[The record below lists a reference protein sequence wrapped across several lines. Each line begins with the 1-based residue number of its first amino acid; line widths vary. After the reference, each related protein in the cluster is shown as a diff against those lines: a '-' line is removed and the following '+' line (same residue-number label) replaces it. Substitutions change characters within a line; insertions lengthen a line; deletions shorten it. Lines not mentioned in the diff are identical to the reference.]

1 MASQLT
7 PKLSFRRELGLL
19 EATMIGV
26 GAMTGASIF
35 ILAGTAVE
43 LAGPAAIV
51 VIFLN
56 AFVTLLT
63 ALGYAEMGASY
74 PEAGGG
80 YLWVK
85 KSLPKPFDF
94 VSGWISWFG
103 HTIACAFYTVVFAMG
118 IDWLIS
124 IYGFTVSFPYF
135 HQALI
140 LTVLGIFTTIN
151 ILGSKTTGRTETIIT
166 LSQIAIILFFVVAGV
181 LALFRNPEAWSH
193 FTPFF
198 PRIDGIFVAMGV
210 LFIAFE
216 GYEIIAQSAEE
227 VKNPE
232 KNIPRAILLSVGIV
246 MLLYVA
252 LLIALLAILPVE
264 EIAGMGEFAVI
275 GGISQ
280 VIPKYGAGIMII
292 GLLIG
297 TTATLNAT
305 IYSSARVSFAM
316 GRDGTFPKFFGK
328 IHPKTRTPYI
338 STLIS
343 ACLIGS
349 IAIAL
354 PIRDIVASAD
364 IMFLLLFILTN
375 ISWILL
381 RYGEPNVKKPFK
393 VPLFPL
399 VPVLAIITMC
409 AIAVMLYSF
418 SQVAWY
424 LAIIWIEI
432 GAAVHY
438 FGGGQRRVEER
449 ADERS
454 VLGEMISIDRKK
466 YSVLVCVPPGDN
478 VVPMVHMASK
488 IARNNR
494 GDVLLYSVIEV
505 PRQISIK
512 SIGYR
517 DAEETVKKLEKLRTI
532 TRKYDIASDYF
543 ISVSHTLV
551 DAIADFAEE
560 VDANLVI
567 LGWRG
572 RFKKGFILGSHL
584 PALLKKIKADT
595 VIYKPPHGK
604 VPNKVTLVNKLG
616 SDLSLAM
623 KIAHLVAKEYSA
635 EVEILNVVPERKRI
649 NVAIEM
655 FASIEGS
662 FKQEAIPVRSSYIVL
677 SEIKH
682 KLQGINTGFLIMN
695 ADDIWDVVEYL
706 LGTKISSMEKAKFG
720 VFLVHRY
727 KKEEKLSGEE
737 IAMMHH

>member
-1 MASQLT
+1 MPTQPT

-35 ILAGTAVE
+35 ILAGVAVE

-51 VIFLN
+51 VILLN
-56 AFVTLLT
+56 ALVTFLT
-63 ALGYAEMGASY
+63 ALGYAEMGACY

-103 HTIACAFYTVVFAMG
+103 HSIACAFYTVVFAMG
-118 IDWLIS
+118 IDWLLS
-124 IYGFTVSFPYF
+124 IYGLRVNFPYL
-135 HQALI
+135 HQVLI
-140 LTVLGIFTTIN
+140 LSVLGIFTTVN
-151 ILGSKTTGRTETIIT
+151 IVGTKTTGKTETIIT
-166 LSQIAIILFFVVAGV
+166 LTQIAIILFFVIAGV
-181 LALFRNPEAWSH
+181 FALFRNPDAWSH

-198 PRIDGIFVAMGV
+198 PKIDGIFVAMGV
-210 LFIAFE
+210 LLIAFE

-246 MLLYVA
+246 TLLYV
-252 LLIALLAILPVE
+252 LLLFALLAIIPVE
-264 EIAGMGEFAVI
+264 EISSLGEFAVI

-280 VIPKYGAGIMII
+280 VVPKYGAGIMII

-305 IYSSARVSFAM
+305 IYSSSRVSFAM

-343 ACLIGS
+343 AVLIGF

-381 RYGEPNVKKPFK
+381 RYGEPNVKKPFR
-393 VPLFPL
+393 VPFFPL
-399 VPVLAIITMC
+399 VPLLGIISMS

-418 SQVAWY
+418 SQIAWY

-438 FGGGQRRVEER
+438 FGGGHRRVEES
-449 ADERS
+449 DERS
-454 VLGEMISIDRKK
+454 VLGEMVHIDRKR
-466 YSVLVCVPPGDN
+466 YSVLVCVPPEN
-478 VVPMVHMASK
+478 RAEPMVHMAAK
-488 IARNNR
+488 IARNNK

-505 PRQISIK
+505 PKQVSIK

-517 DAEETVKKLEKLRTI
+517 DAEDTVKKLERLKGI
-532 TRKYDIASDYF
+532 AKKYDISSDYF
-543 ISVSHTLV
+543 IGVSHSFV

-560 VDANLVI
+560 VEANLVL

-572 RFKKGFILGSHL
+572 RLKKGFILGTHL
-584 PALLKKIKADT
+584 TALLKKIKADT
-595 VIYKPPHGK
+595 VIFKPPRGK
-604 VPNKVTLVNKLG
+604 IPNKVTLVNRLG
-616 SDLSLAM
+616 SDLSLAI
-623 KIAHLVAKEYSA
+623 KIAHMLAKEYNAS
-635 EVEILNVVPERKRI
+635 VEILNVVPERKR
-649 NVAIEM
+649 VKVGMEM

-662 FKQEAIPVRSSYIVL
+662 FREASIPVKSNYIVL
-677 SEIKH
+677 TDVKH
-682 KLQGINTGFLIMN
+682 KLQAIDTGFLIMN
-695 ADDIWDVVEYL
+695 SDDFWDVVEYL
-706 LGTKISSMEKAKFG
+706 LGTKFASIEKANFG
-720 VFLVHRY
+720 IFLVHKY
-727 KKEEKLSGEE
+727 KKEEVLSWEQ

>member
-1 MASQLT
+1 MPSQLT
-7 PKLSFRRELGLL
+7 PKLSFRRDLGLL

-35 ILAGTAVE
+35 ILAGTAIE
-43 LAGPAAIV
+43 LAGPAAII

-56 AFVTLLT
+56 ALVTLLT

-80 YLWVK
+80 YLWIK

-118 IDWLIS
+118 IDWLIT
-124 IYGFTVSFPYF
+124 IYGVGIDFPF
-135 HQALI
+135 FKQLLI
-140 LTVLGIFTTIN
+140 LVVLTVFTTIN

-166 LSQIAIILFFVVAGV
+166 LSQISIIIFFVVAGV
-181 LALFRNPEAWSH
+181 FALFRNPDAWSH
-193 FTPFF
+193 FTPFL
-198 PRIDGIFVAMGV
+198 PDVNGIFVAMGV

-246 MLLYVA
+246 MLLYVG
-252 LLIALLAILPVE
+252 LLFALLAISPVN
-264 EIAGMGEFAVI
+264 EIAAMGEFAVI
-275 GGISQ
+275 GGFSQ
-280 VIPKYGAGIMII
+280 VLPKYGAGIMII

-316 GRDGTFPKFFGK
+316 GRDGTFPKLFGK
-328 IHPKTRTPYI
+328 VHPKLRTPYI

-343 ACLIGS
+343 ACLIGF
-349 IAIAL
+349 IAIVL
-354 PIRDIVASAD
+354 PIRDIVAAAD

-381 RYGEPNVKKPFK
+381 RYGEPNVKKPFR
-393 VPLFPL
+393 VPFFPL
-399 VPVLAIITMC
+399 IPILAIISMFI
-409 AIAVMLYSF
+409 IAVMIYSF

-432 GAAVHY
+432 GAIVHY
-438 FGGGQRRVEER
+438 FGGGQKRVEER
-449 ADERS
+449 EERS
-454 VLGEMISIDRKK
+454 VLGEMIRIDRKK
-466 YSVLVCVPPGDN
+466 YSVVVCVPPEN
-478 VVPMVHMASK
+478 RVEPMVHMASK
-488 IARNNR
+488 IARNNK

-505 PRQISIK
+505 PRQVSIK

-517 DAEETVKKLEKLRTI
+517 DAEDTVKKLEKLRTI
-532 TRKYDIASDYF
+532 TRKYDISSDYF
-543 ISVSHTLV
+543 IGVSHSFV

-560 VDANLVI
+560 VEANLVM

-572 RFKKGFILGSHL
+572 RFKKGFILGTHL
-584 PALLKKIKADT
+584 PALLKKIKTDT
-595 VIYKPPHGK
+595 IIYKPPRGK

-616 SDLSLAM
+616 SDLSIAI

-649 NVAIEM
+649 DVAMEM

-662 FKQEAIPVRSSYIVL
+662 FKRESIPVRSSYLVL
-677 SEIKH
+677 SEVKH
-682 KLQGINTGFLIMN
+682 KLQSINTGFLIMN
-695 ADDIWDVVEYL
+695 SDDIWDVVEYL
-706 LGTKISSMEKAKFG
+706 LGTKVYSIEKAKFG
-720 VFLVHRY
+720 VFFVHKY
-727 KKEEKLSGEE
+727 KEEEKLSGEQ